1 MPPYNNSHNMKQ
13 PKREKPTAEELKAL
27 YEKIV
32 KHNLDRVKLKGS
44 NAGPGPFAKA
54 AIKNECTA
62 MAVKKMFNPSKGV
75 ANWKK
80 KHFAIYD
87 YLLKSVKS
95 MK

>member
-54 AIKNECTA
+54 ATKNECTA
-62 MAVKKMFNPSKGV
+62 MAVKKQITALPIGRKST
-75 ANWKK
+75 
-80 KHFAIYD
+80 
-87 YLLKSVKS
+87 LLS
-95 MK
+95 MTIC

>member
-1 MPPYNNSHNMKQ
+1 MPPYNNSNKMKQ
-13 PKREKPTAEELKAL
+13 PKREKPTSEELKAL

-54 AIKNECTA
+54 ATKNECTA
-62 MAVKKMFNPSKGV
+62 MAVKKQITGRV